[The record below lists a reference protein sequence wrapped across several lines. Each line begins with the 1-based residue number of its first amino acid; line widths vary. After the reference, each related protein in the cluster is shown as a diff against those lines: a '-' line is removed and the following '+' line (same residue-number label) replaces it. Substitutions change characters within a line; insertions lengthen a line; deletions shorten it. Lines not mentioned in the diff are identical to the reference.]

1 MTADEEAVSARGLVK
16 VYPKRDR
23 PAVDGVSFAV
33 PRGEVFGLLGPN
45 GAGKTTTIGV
55 LTTRVV
61 PTRGEARVGGVDL
74 MRDGAEA
81 RRVLGVVSQHNNLD
95 RGLSVHQNLV
105 MHGLYHGL
113 PRRERRRR
121 ADALLE
127 EMGLADRAEDRVDH
141 LSGGQ
146 QQRVKIARSLL
157 HEPSVLFV
165 DEPSTGLDPQSRLFV
180 YDKLT
185 ELHERG
191 VTVVITTHDMEE
203 AARLCDRVGIMD
215 HGRLIA
221 LDTPA
226 ALTASLP
233 EGTHLDLAVDVG
245 MVGARQLA
253 KALAECPGV
262 ESVEQVEPASGGR
275 TGTGA
280 AGGSE
285 EDDGAPTRFRL
296 RTEADPTPV
305 LAAVLQ
311 VIGGLGCEVR
321 DVGVRR
327 PSLEDV
333 FIGLTGRGIR

>member
-1 MTADEEAVSARGLVK
+1 MATGCAVASAEEAVRTRDLVK
-16 VYPKRDR
+16 WYPKRDR
-23 PAVDGVSFAV
+23 AAIDGLTFSVA
-33 PRGEVFGLLGPN
+33 RGEIFGLLGPN

-61 PTRGEARVGGVDL
+61 PTRGEVSVGGVDL
-74 MRDGAEA
+74 LRDGAEA
-81 RRVLGVVSQHNNLD
+81 RRRLAVVSQYNNLD
-95 RGLSVHQNLV
+95 RGLTIRQNLL

-113 PRRERRRR
+113 SRAERRRR
-121 ADALLE
+121 ADGLLA
-127 EMGLADRAEDRVDH
+127 EMGLTDRAEAKVGQ

-146 QQRVKIARSLL
+146 QQRVKIARALM

-185 ELHERG
+185 ALHARG

-215 HGRLIA
+215 HGKLIA
-221 LDTPA
+221 LDTPK

-233 EGTHLDLAVDVG
+233 GGTAVDLAVDGDV
-245 MVGARQLA
+245 RELA
-253 KALAECPGV
+253 AALAREPGV
-262 ESVEQVEPASGGR
+262 SAVEPVGDS
-275 TGTGA
+275 
-280 AGGSE
+280 AGG
-285 EDDGAPTRFRL
+285 DTPGRL
-296 RTEADPTPV
+296 RLHTSADPTPLLARV
-305 LAAVLQ
+305 LR
-311 VIGGLGCEVR
+311 VIGEHGCEVR

-333 FIGLTGRGIR
+333 FIRLTGRGLR

>member
-1 MTADEEAVSARGLVK
+1 MTSAEEAVRTRDLVK
-16 VYPKRDR
+16 WYPKRDR
-23 PAVDGVSFAV
+23 PAVDGLTFSVA
-33 PRGEVFGLLGPN
+33 RGEIFGLLGPN

-61 PTRGEARVGGVDL
+61 PTEGEVSVGGVDL
-74 MRDGAEA
+74 LRDGAEA
-81 RRVLGVVSQHNNLD
+81 RRRLAVVSQHNNLD
-95 RGLSVHQNLV
+95 RGLTIHQNLL

-113 PRRERRRR
+113 SRTERRRR
-121 ADALLE
+121 AGGLLE
-127 EMGLADRAEDRVDH
+127 EMGLADRAGAKVGQ

-146 QQRVKIARSLL
+146 QQRVKIARALM

-185 ELHERG
+185 ALHARG

-221 LDTPA
+221 LDTPKS
-226 ALTASLP
+226 LTASLP
-233 EGTHLDLAVDVG
+233 GGTAVDLAVDG
-245 MVGARQLA
+245 DAARVR
-253 KALAECPGV
+253 ALAAALGAEPGV
-262 ESVEQVEPASGGR
+262 SAVESGQDDPPGR
-275 TGTGA
+275 LTLHT
-280 AGGSE
+280 
-285 EDDGAPTRFRL
+285 T
-296 RTEADPTPV
+296 ADPTPLLARV
-305 LAAVLQ
+305 LH
-311 VIGGLGCEVR
+311 VIGEHGCEVR

-333 FIGLTGRGIR
+333 FIRLTGRGIR